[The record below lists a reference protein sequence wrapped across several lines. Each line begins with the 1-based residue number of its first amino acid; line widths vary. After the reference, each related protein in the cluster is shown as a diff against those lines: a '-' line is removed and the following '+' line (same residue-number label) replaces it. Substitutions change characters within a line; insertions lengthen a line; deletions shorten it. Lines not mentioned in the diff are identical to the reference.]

1 MTTLNTGSQ
10 VFEAMR
16 AIVEAPGFTR
26 LTHYKQDFYEYDKN
40 HLEHWWHP
48 EAQAIWIVRECGTH
62 LNFIGSHQRAIEQ
75 VEASLG
81 ITGADDFVSH
91 VTSKGIR
98 KVTKDQA
105 LWIGRQLVYSSRNG
119 ALLLRGKPIGTV
131 HVETER
137 RLGEL
142 FCTIDFH
149 SGQLPSVVNDA
160 LRQTLISFAGHE
172 AVERNHTFFVRIHD
186 VRLNGVSVFEP
197 EVILK
202 RKAS

>member
-26 LTHYKQDFYEYDKN
+26 LTHYKQDFYEFDKRQ
-40 HLEHWWHP
+40 LEHWWHP

-62 LNFIGSHQRAIEQ
+62 LHFIGAHQRSIEQ

-81 ITGADDFVSH
+81 VTGEDDFVAH
-91 VTSKGIR
+91 VTPKGIR

-105 LWIGRQLVYSSRNG
+105 HWIGRKLVYSSQNG
-119 ALLLRGKPIGTV
+119 TLLLEGKPIGTV
-131 HVETER
+131 NVETER
-137 RLGEL
+137 RLGDL
-142 FCTIDFH
+142 FCTIDFY
-149 SGQLPSVVNDA
+149 SGQLPSVVSDA

-172 AVERNHTFFVRIHD
+172 ATEKTQSLFVKIHD
-186 VRLNGVSVFEP
+186 VRLNGVSVIEP
-197 EVILK
+197 DVILK